1 MASLY
6 ITAAIDVD
14 YFQKINIRHV
24 RMRNSV
30 VDLENIRSYID
41 LILLTKNKKNVNKM
55 FELFLHRTNDWKLG
69 IWT

>member
-55 FELFLHRTNDWKLG
+55 FELFLHRTND
-69 IWT
+69 

>member
-41 LILLTKNKKNVNKM
+41 LILLTKCSNYFCTAQTIEN
-55 FELFLHRTNDWKLG
+55 
-69 IWT
+69 

>member
-30 VDLENIRSYID
+30 VDLENIRSYTD
-41 LILLTKNKKNVNKM
+41 LILLTKKQKKMLTKCSNYFCTAQTIEN
-55 FELFLHRTNDWKLG
+55 
-69 IWT
+69 